1 MTNDRTV
8 LIAGAGPTGLT
19 AACALLRQGVD
30 VTVVDRRSG
39 PATAPKAIV
48 MWSGALEVFDRL
60 DVAAPLAERALPL
73 SGASYWSRGRKV
85 AAVAFGGLPNTRFPG
100 PLCVPQPV
108 TEELLYERL
117 TQLGG
122 TVRWNTTVLTVTAD
136 DSSATVTLDE
146 GEGEGEGAESTLR
159 ARWLIAAD
167 GMHSTV
173 RGALGVP
180 FEGDTY
186 PRDFLLG
193 DVVLDAAGGSPL
205 PEAEAQY
212 HLTPDGVLV
221 VVALPKGGHRVF
233 FDQPAGTR
241 TDRPDTA
248 ELQQLLDERGP
259 GRWRI
264 GESWW
269 TSRFQ
274 VHTRVAGA
282 FRHGAVFLA
291 GDAAHVHSPAGGQG
305 LNTGVQDGYDIGWK
319 LAAVCRGADESLL
332 DSYQAERRPAAVRAV
347 RNADRQT
354 KLWLVR
360 NPVVRALR
368 DTLLRRLSKS
378 GALERRIIPELAQI
392 DLDLTASPAVD
403 AVPGGDGVTPGRR
416 MSDTVLTPVR
426 GALAATLHGYLAAGR
441 HAVVVLDD
449 GTAAERCAKAAEQAR
464 ASFAPGAVDVL
475 LVTAGQ
481 APDAASYD
489 VAIAATAATAT
500 ERRPAQAVYV
510 RPDGMVGARLVLDG
524 SRAIGELLARV
535 PESADAQA
543 GDTPGRR

>member
-1 MTNDRTV
+1 MTEDRTV

-19 AACALLRQGVD
+19 AACTLLRQGVD

-48 MWSGALEVFDRL
+48 TWSGALEVLDRVG
-60 DVAAPLAERALPL
+60 VAERVAERALPL

-85 AAVAFGGLPNTRFPG
+85 AAVTFGGLPNTRFPG
-100 PLCVPQPV
+100 PLSVPQPV
-108 TEELLYERL
+108 IEELLYERL

-122 TVRWNTTVLTVTAD
+122 TVRWQTTVRSVTSVGGDGQEGAE
-136 DSSATVTLDE
+136 VTLDE
-146 GEGEGEGAESTLR
+146 HEGGETTVR

-173 RGALGVP
+173 RGELGVP

-193 DVVLDAAGGSPL
+193 DVVLDAAGGAPL

-241 TDRPDTA
+241 TDRPTTE
-248 ELQQLLDERGP
+248 ELQRLLDERGP
-259 GRWRI
+259 GRWKI

-274 VHTRVAGA
+274 VHARVAGA

-332 DSYQAERRPAAVRAV
+332 DSFEAERRPTAVRAV

-354 KLWLVR
+354 RLWMVR

-368 DTLLRRLSKS
+368 DTLLRRLSRS
-378 GALERRIIPELAQI
+378 GALERRLIPEIAQI
-392 DLDLTASPAVD
+392 DLDLKESPAVARD
-403 AVPGGDGVTPGRR
+403 PAGDGITPGRR
-416 MSDTVLTPVR
+416 IPDTVLTPVH
-426 GALAATLHGYLAAGR
+426 GARAATLHGYLANGR
-441 HAVVVLDD
+441 HAVVVFDD
-449 GTAAERCAKAAEQAR
+449 GTAGGRAAEAAEQAR
-464 ASFAPGAVDVL
+464 TRFDREAVDVL
-475 LVTAGQ
+475 LVTSGGVPGAAG
-481 APDAASYD
+481 YD
-489 VAIAATAATAT
+489 VATAS
-500 ERRPAQAVYV
+500 ERRTAQAVYV
-510 RPDGMVGARLVLDG
+510 RPDGYVGARLPLDG
-524 SRAIGELLARV
+524 ARSLGELLVRV
-535 PESADAQA
+535 PESADTPA
-543 GDTPGRR
+543 GDAKGRR

>member
-1 MTNDRTV
+1 MTEDRTV
-8 LIAGAGPTGLT
+8 LVAGAGPTGLT
-19 AACALLRQGVD
+19 AACTLLRQGVD

-48 MWSGALEVFDRL
+48 TWSGALEVLDRVG
-60 DVAAPLAERALPL
+60 VAEQVAERALPL
-73 SGASYWSRGRKV
+73 AGASYWSRGRKV
-85 AAVAFGGLPNTRFPG
+85 AAVTFGGLPNTRFPG
-100 PLCVPQPV
+100 PLSVPQPV
-108 TEELLYERL
+108 IEELLYERL

-122 TVRWNTTVLTVTAD
+122 TVRWNTTVRSVTAGGD
-136 DSSATVTLDE
+136 FAEVTLDE
-146 GEGEGEGAESTLR
+146 ADGAETTLR

-173 RGALGVP
+173 RGALGMP

-193 DVVLDAAGGSPL
+193 DVVLDAAGGAPL

-241 TDRPDTA
+241 TDRPTTA

-259 GRWRI
+259 GKWRI

-274 VHTRVAGA
+274 VHARVAGA
-282 FRHGAVFLA
+282 FRQGAVFLA

-332 DSYQAERRPAAVRAV
+332 DAYEAERRPTAVRAV

-354 KLWLVR
+354 KLWMVR
-360 NPVVRALR
+360 NPLLRGLR

-378 GALERRIIPELAQI
+378 GALERRLIPEIAQI

-403 AVPGGDGVTPGRR
+403 AAPGGAGVTPGRR
-416 MSDTVLTPVR
+416 MPDLVLTPVR
-426 GALAATLHGYLAAGR
+426 GTRSATLHGYLSAGR
-441 HAVVVLDD
+441 HAVVVFDD
-449 GTAAERCAKAAEQAR
+449 GAGTAAEAAEQAR
-464 ASFAPGAVDVL
+464 ARFDREAVDVL
-475 LVTAGQ
+475 LVASGGV
-481 APDAASYD
+481 PGAATHD
-489 VAIAATAATAT
+489 VATTHET
-500 ERRPAQAVYV
+500 RPAQAVYV
-510 RPDGMVGARLVLDG
+510 RPDGVVGAALVLDG
-524 SRAIGELLARV
+524 SRSFGELLARV
-535 PESADAQA
+535 PESADAPA
-543 GDTPGRR
+543 GDAQGRR